1 MRQVL
6 LVVSILMLGLTWSF
20 AQTSGSSET
29 TPNGSSSGSS
39 QSMGTHSGTSGEM
52 GQSSASGHVT
62 VEGCLNGSN
71 GNYTLT
77 DKRGNTYQLT
87 GDTAKL
93 SEHVRHEVKI
103 TGSSSAA
110 GASTSGSTTS
120 GGMESSGS
128 QHTLQVTSVKHV
140 SKSCQA
146 GGAMSH

>member
-6 LVVSILMLGLTWSF
+6 LCVSILLLGLTWSF

-29 TPNGSSSGSS
+29 SPSGSGAN
-39 QSMGTHSGTSGEM
+39 QSAGQM
-52 GQSSASGHVT
+52 GQSTASGHTT

-71 GNYTLT
+71 GSYTLT
-77 DKRGNTYQLT
+77 DKNGNTYQLT

-93 SEHVRHEVKI
+93 SEHVGHEVKI
-103 TGSSSAA
+103 TGTSSGAGSSA
-110 GASTSGSTTS
+110 S
-120 GGMESSGS
+120 GGTTGAMGGSGS
-128 QHTLQVTSVKHV
+128 QQSLQVTSVKHI